1 MTEVSAAKARRDLVI
16 TSIVVFV
23 VCLPFSALRTNGED
37 ANAFMLLLLGP
48 FGFFAHPANLSWLAN
63 PLLVFSWGFRLD
75 RYDQRALGS
84 TVLALVLALI
94 PLFSDEIVTN
104 EGGVPTQLESLMI
117 GYWIWLGAIAI
128 AIAARLPSA
137 SAPELGDDPNR

>member
-1 MTEVSAAKARRDLVI
+1 MTEVSVAKARRDLVI

-23 VCLPFSALRTNGED
+23 ACLPFSALRTNGED

-75 RYDQRALGS
+75 RYDRRALGS
-84 TVLALVLALI
+84 AVLALVLALF
-94 PLFSDEIVTN
+94 PMFSDEIVTN
-104 EGGVPTQLESLMI
+104 EGGRATRLESLMV

-128 AIAARLPSA
+128 AIAARLPSS
-137 SAPELGDDPNR
+137 SAPEPEDNSNR